1 MQINPRLVPRLPVFL
16 SRRDLGISN
25 LCFSEPPVIVGPDSV
40 KNTVKFSISRKKATD
55 TQSSLCALY
64 RGRNSRN
71 ICKLPQRFYQRNSV
85 EVSII
90 AKSDRLPKFYLA
102 TAFMNFYVTGRK
114 SVDNQPFSTTVQRSK
129 NKKKLKKIYYRQTH
143 IQSDEYYRQLSK
155 YFC

>member
-1 MQINPRLVPRLPVFL
+1 MNFFRNVDAAKEGRGEPRAKNAKTEGKYLQCKSTPGLFPGFL
-16 SRRDLGISN
+16 YFLAGGALAPGRI
-25 LCFSEPPVIVGPDSV
+25 LCFSEPRVTVGPDSV
-40 KNTVKFSISRKKATD
+40 KNAVKFSISRKKATD

-114 SVDNQPFSTTVQRSK
+114 SVDNQPFSTTV
-129 NKKKLKKIYYRQTH
+129 
-143 IQSDEYYRQLSK
+143 
-155 YFC
+155 